1 MITQSIMARMA
12 TITEARKATG
22 LTVSFKS
29 AGDTEWQS
37 ASFATAARAEHFK
50 ARVIHQGGEVRA

>member
-1 MITQSIMARMA
+1 MNQQIMARMEA
-12 TITEARKATG
+12 ITEARKSTG

-29 AGDTEWQS
+29 ANDTEWQS
-37 ASFATAARAEHFK
+37 ASFATVARAEHFK

>member
-1 MITQSIMARMA
+1 MNQQIMARMA
-12 TITEARKATG
+12 AITEARKATG

-29 AGDTEWQS
+29 ADDTEWQS

-50 ARVIHQGGEVRA
+50 ARVIHQGGEVQE